1 MMPESE
7 LILTLEGEKALL
19 QKVDRL
25 APRIREAVG
34 RKALLQSALL
44 LERHIKMEKLSGQV
58 LHVRSGRLRSSIS
71 HRLEPIGQDLTARVG
86 TNLVYARIHEFGGT
100 ITPKRAANLAIPTE
114 IAKTP
119 AGVPRYTARQLIA
132 APSRGGFVR
141 TFFRNRKLYG
151 VTRSGKVR
159 AVFVLVKSL
168 TLPERSYMRSSLNEK
183 RAEIIQTI
191 SAAVSEALTQ
201 A

>member
-1 MMPESE
+1 MPESD

-19 QKVDRL
+19 QKMGRL
-25 APRIREAVG
+25 PSRIREAVG

-44 LERHIKMEKLSGQV
+44 LERHIKTEKLSGQV

-100 ITPKRAANLAIPTE
+100 ITPKRAANLAIPTD

-132 APSRGGFVR
+132 NPGIGGFVR

-151 VTRSGKVR
+151 VTRGGRVR
-159 AVFVLVKSL
+159 AAFVLVKSL
-168 TLPERSYMRSSLNEK
+168 TLPERSYMRTALREK
-183 RAEIIQTI
+183 QHEIVQTI
-191 SAAVSEALTQ
+191 AAAVNRALQ
-201 A
+201 ES